1 MSEGNEAVG
10 EYGDVV
16 LRVMSA
22 VPSKP
27 AVEASSIEVPGAGWI
42 WIDIIAD
49 PDQAD
54 SLMLLAT
61 HMGFDSMA
69 MRDAIEDQDLPKVDD
84 LDDHLVI
91 VLHGLKDTQIQTYE
105 VDCFVTPRHLVTI
118 HESDSLAIDAL
129 WDHMQRSAELASGGP
144 DEVLARLAD
153 VLTRRLMSVLE
164 VFDDNIDALVA
175 DALAAE
181 ATVLGDLMAIRADLS
196 TVRRVVHPQREVLDT
211 LRTTTSPIITAGGRR
226 RFSDVFDRASR
237 AAQGL
242 DAARS
247 ALAET
252 LDAYRG
258 AEARKATEVTKVLT
272 VYAAI
277 MLPLSLIAGIFGMN
291 FANLPLL
298 ARDDGWIIVAAA
310 MAFITVVSLGMFVA
324 VGWIKRP
331 SGREA
336 GSTLGRGLVE
346 AARTPAQ
353 VVGALFEVAKLP
365 IRTTTSLAAK
375 GLQATSGRRPWPSSK
390 DSDDD
395 ES

>member
-16 LRVMSA
+16 LRVTSA
-22 VPSKP
+22 VPGKP

-129 WDHMQRSAELASGGP
+129 WEHMQRSAELASGGP

>member
-1 MSEGNEAVG
+1 MSEGTEAVG
-10 EYGDVV
+10 DYGDVV
-16 LRVMSA
+16 LRVISA
-22 VPSKP
+22 VPGEP
-27 AVEASSIEVPGAGWI
+27 AVEASSIEIPGAGWI